1 MSAVLDTHPAQP
13 ARPTR
18 PAVPA
23 EDAARN
29 ARVRQGIMAAGDV
42 WRQRHPWLTQHQNA
56 VGMTIFVLSIAGVL
70 FDAWAYLQG
79 WMPAWLCVPLTA
91 VWLSL
96 LHELEHDLI
105 HLMYFKQQPFLYNLM
120 MGGVWLFRPSTINPW
135 TRRRLHMHHHK
146 ASGSES
152 DLEERGITNGERW
165 GLRRLLMLADSRLSV
180 MLRPATLIET
190 TKHYLRAEAKSKEEA
205 RQLRRANLLSYF
217 PLGTLHYLAWHAFI
231 VYHLVDWIAAA
242 AGHPLN
248 LSAQHQAWAD
258 TLDTAVVVFLGPNML
273 RTFCLHFVSSNMHYY
288 GDINSANLL
297 QQTQV
302 WTAPWLA
309 PLHLF
314 CFNFGAT
321 HAIHHFVV
329 RDPFYLRQ
337 AIAHE
342 VYPLMRS
349 NGVRFN
355 DFGTFRRANR
365 WAETQHR
372 A

>member
-1 MSAVLDTHPAQP
+1 MSAVLNHPRP
-13 ARPTR
+13 APAARAAR

-29 ARVRQGIMAAGDV
+29 ARVRQGIMAAGDA

-70 FDAWAYLQG
+70 LNGWAYMQGWLPAWA
-79 WMPAWLCVPLTA
+79 CVPLTA
-91 VWLSL
+91 MWLSL

-120 MGGVWLFRPSTINPW
+120 MAGVWLFRPSTINPW

-180 MLRPATLIET
+180 VLRPATLIET

-205 RQLRRANLLSYF
+205 RQLRRANILSYF

-231 VYHLVDWIAAA
+231 VYHLVDWITAA
-242 AGHPLN
+242 AGHPLS
-248 LSAQHQAWAD
+248 LSAQQQGWAD
-258 TLDTAVVVFLGPNML
+258 ALDTTAVVFLGPNML

-342 VYPLMRS
+342 VYPLMRG

-365 WAETQHR
+365 WADQPR
-372 A
+372 G